1 MLIEIKIA
9 LILFYSF
16 DKYIVYWYI
25 ESVSE
30 LNQS

>member
-9 LILFYSF
+9 LILFHPF

-30 LNQS
+30 LDQP